1 MPVSIRID
9 RTAGREAKA
18 LEDFARQTV
27 KYRTGGLA
35 VHVRLG
41 FYKDAVPTENF
52 LFAINMFRQ
61 MMDQEQGRLF
71 VLDNSDVV
79 IVYKGTRPHQ
89 VISAVE
95 KVRLLYS
102 DVLHDEM
109 HGGVEFCTWYNLKTE
124 AEAFLQFAEAVLH
137 EALAKEPPGAAS
149 QAAPASPSPTVPEA
163 VAEDPVAAE
172 AQRQDLSSP
181 SLELTRLAAAAERL
195 PQLKL
200 AGVLRRQPVCLL
212 RNDSAPEPV
221 FQELYISITDLERAL
236 APGGRVAADRWLFQY
251 FTRLLDLKLL
261 SFLTAGDEVEVTSF
275 FSLNL
280 NVSSVLSPEF
290 AAFTKAW
297 AAARRTI
304 VIELQKIDVFSD
316 LGTFFYVRDM
326 LREHGYRICLD
337 GLTDLSLPFCDR
349 AKLGVDMVKIRWRA
363 DILKDS
369 NAEHAR
375 DFAELIRRSDPTSV
389 ILCRTDSDG
398 AIQFGRSLGISM
410 FQGHQVDRLLALRAV
425 A

>member
-1 MPVSIRID
+1 MAVSIRID
-9 RTAGREAKA
+9 RTRGREAAA
-18 LEDFARQTV
+18 LEEFARQTV

-41 FYKDAVPTENF
+41 FYKESVPTENF

-61 MMDQEQGRLF
+61 MVDQEQGRLF

-89 VISAVE
+89 VVSAVE

-102 DVLHDEM
+102 DVLHDET

-124 AEAFLQFAEAVLH
+124 AEAFLTFAQSLLQEARGKDS
-137 EALAKEPPGAAS
+137 AAAAATAAS
-149 QAAPASPSPTVPEA
+149 GSLAPADV
-163 VAEDPVAAE
+163 VATEDPAAAE
-172 AQRQDLSSP
+172 AQRRDLSSP
-181 SLELTRLAAAAERL
+181 SLELTRLAGAVERL
-195 PQLKL
+195 PQLNL

-212 RNDSAPEPV
+212 RSDSAPEPV
-221 FQELYISITDLERAL
+221 FQELYISIPEIERAL
-236 APGGRVAADRWLFQY
+236 TPGERLAADRWLFQY

-261 SFLTAGDEVEVTSF
+261 SFLTAGEETEVSSY

-280 NVSSVLSPEF
+280 NVASTLSLEF
-290 AAFTKAW
+290 TAFSKACS
-297 AAARRTI
+297 AARRTI
-304 VIELQKIDVFSD
+304 VIELQKLDVFSD

-326 LREHGYRICLD
+326 LREQGYRICLD

-349 AKLGVDMVKIRWRA
+349 GKLGVDMVKIRWRA
-363 DILKDS
+363 DILKDTY
-369 NAEHAR
+369 ADHAR
-375 DFAELIRRSDPTSV
+375 DFAELIRRSEPTSV
-389 ILCRTDSDG
+389 ILCRADSDS